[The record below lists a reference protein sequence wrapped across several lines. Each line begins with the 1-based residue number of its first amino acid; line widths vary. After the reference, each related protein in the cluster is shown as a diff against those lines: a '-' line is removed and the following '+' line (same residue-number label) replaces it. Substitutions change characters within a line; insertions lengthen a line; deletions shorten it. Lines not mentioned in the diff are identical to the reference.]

1 MDIVLIGYGKM
12 GQAIEQV
19 ALAAGDTIVARIDER
34 GGDPLRT
41 DVLQRGEVAIEFTR
55 PESAFANIQACFE
68 AGIPIVSGTTGWLE
82 RLPEARQLAEQQ
94 GGALFYT
101 ANYSIGVNLF
111 FALNRYLAQLMATQE
126 QYDVSLEEIH
136 HTQKLDSPSGTA
148 IYLANDILDALP
160 RKQRW
165 HEGPSGRPEDLIIT
179 SERIDPTPGTHTVH
193 YQSAIDD
200 ISIRHVAHS
209 REGFARGAH
218 AAARWL
224 RGRQGFFSMRDM
236 LGL

>member
-12 GQAIEQV
+12 GRAIEQI
-19 ALAAGDTIVARIDER
+19 ALAAGDNIVARIDER
-34 GGDPLRT
+34 EGEPLRPET
-41 DVLQRGEVAIEFTR
+41 LGRGEVAIEFTR
-55 PESAFANIQACFE
+55 PESAYDNIRACIE
-68 AGIPIVSGTTGWLE
+68 AGIPVVSGTTGWLD
-82 RLPEARQLAEQQ
+82 RLPEARALVQAR

-111 FALNRYLAQLMATQE
+111 FALNRYLARLMADQP
-126 QYDVSLEEIH
+126 QYEVTIDEVH

-148 IYLANDILDALP
+148 IFLANDMIEALP
-160 RKQRW
+160 HKQAW
-165 HEGPSGRPEDLIIT
+165 HEGQSGRPEDLLIT
-179 SERIDPTPGTHTVH
+179 SRRIDPTPGTHTVH
-193 YQSAIDD
+193 YRSAIDD

-224 RGRQGFFSMRDM
+224 RGRQGFFGMEDM
-236 LGL
+236 LKV